1 VKTVTIVDYGLCN
14 LDSVRRAVEELGAS
28 ALVTD
33 RAVDVDGAE
42 RLILPG
48 VGAYPDAM
56 RNLRRQGLDRA
67 MGEAVFGR
75 DVPFLGIC
83 LGMQLLASKSLE
95 GGSTEG
101 LGWIDGDVRLLEPG
115 PGARVPH
122 VGWNDVV
129 LERAS
134 PLFRGVAAAQ
144 DFYFVHSY
152 AFRPASDETVVGR
165 TWCGADAFAAAVQR
179 DDRIFGLQFHPEKSQ
194 RAGFQIV
201 KNFLEL

>member
-1 VKTVTIVDYGLCN
+1 MKTATIVDYGLCN

-33 RAVDVDGAE
+33 RAADVDAAE

-56 RNLRRQGLDRA
+56 RNLREAALDRA

-83 LGMQLLASKSLE
+83 LGMQLIASRSLE
-95 GGSTEG
+95 GGSTDG
-101 LGWIDGDVRLLEPG
+101 LGWIDGEVRLLEPG

-134 PLFRGVAAAQ
+134 PLFRGVAATR

-152 AFRPASDETVVGR
+152 AFRPAIEDVVVGR
-165 TWCGADAFAAAVQR
+165 TQCGGDVFASAVQR
-179 DDRIFGLQFHPEKSQ
+179 DRVFGVQFHPEKSQ